1 MKTIFYST
9 VVIVMTLF
17 TSCSSLAQNTV
28 DTNKN
33 NYVVLTKKVPQ
44 LEPIILTAEALKEED
59 GSNFGQFEVIICGKE
74 IGDITDSSKMNG
86 FIVRAENVGV
96 KLVACGFSLNKFKV
110 DTTKVP
116 DEMKTVENGILY
128 NLQLQKKG
136 YNSLS
141 L

>member
-17 TSCSSLAQNTV
+17 TSCGSLAQNTV

-96 KLVACGFSLNKFKV
+96 KLVACGFSLKV

>member
-1 MKTIFYST
+1 MDLGVKGK
-9 VVIVMTLF
+9 VAIVTGGSDGIGKAAAERLSAEGALVALVSR
-17 TSCSSLAQNTV
+17 TQVNLDA
-28 DTNKN
+28 
-33 NYVVLTKKVPQ
+33 
-44 LEPIILTAEALKEED
+44 TA
-59 GSNFGQFEVIICGKE
+59 KE

>member
-17 TSCSSLAQNTV
+17 TSCSSIAQDTV

-44 LEPIILTAEALKEED
+44 LEPIILTAEALKEDD

-74 IGDITDSSKMNG
+74 IGDITDSSKMKN
-86 FIVRAENVGV
+86 FIGV
-96 KLVACGFSLNKFKV
+96 QLVACGFSLNKFKV
-110 DTTKVP
+110 DKTKIP
-116 DEMKTVENGILY
+116 KEMKTVGNGILY
-128 NLQLQKKG
+128 NFQLQNKG
-136 YNSLS
+136 YKSLS